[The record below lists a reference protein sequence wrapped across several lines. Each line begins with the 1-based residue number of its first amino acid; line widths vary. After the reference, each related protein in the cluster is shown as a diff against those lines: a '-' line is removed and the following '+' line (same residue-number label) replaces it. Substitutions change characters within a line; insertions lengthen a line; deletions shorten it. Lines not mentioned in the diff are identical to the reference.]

1 MPLDSNEVNVNLT
14 EFQTNGHFKIF
25 GQKLS
30 DSNQVQHDYS
40 EAPCISDFG
49 WLFQYI
55 YLTYQCINKT
65 CFNEV
70 WIYNKKSC
78 IWVLLQV
85 LQPRLSNIII

>member
-1 MPLDSNEVNVNLT
+1 MHFKALLKMKAEISNLTISETMPLDSNEVNVNLT
-14 EFQTNGHFKIF
+14 VFQTNGHFKLF

-30 DSNQVQHDYS
+30 HSNQVQHDYS

-70 WIYNKKSC
+70 
-78 IWVLLQV
+78 
-85 LQPRLSNIII
+85 